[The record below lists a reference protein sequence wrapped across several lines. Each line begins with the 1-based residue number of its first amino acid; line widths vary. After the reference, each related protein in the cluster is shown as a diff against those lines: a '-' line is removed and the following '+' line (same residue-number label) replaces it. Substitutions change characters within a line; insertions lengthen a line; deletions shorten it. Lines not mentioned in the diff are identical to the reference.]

1 MKKSLLLLSFCL
13 GFSACSTAP
22 QVVEPPNTPQPQTT
36 EPSIT
41 TPSTPTQTPVNST
54 PIVTTPVQT
63 APVTPSTPDVRSYRA
78 TEYATVYRLAEH
90 GYPTASG
97 IPYDIYGLTAAHA
110 SLPLFAQALVSRGSQ
125 QKQVTIT
132 DRLPAGSGT
141 IKLSYQVAK
150 DLGISN
156 GGEVQVQ
163 GLAASTAANTS
174 SFNAMSVNN
183 VSPANTA
190 SVFLQA
196 GAFADGRNAQQ
207 LQQQLSRQLPYPTI
221 VQTVGQPAQLYRVR
235 IGPVPATEVN
245 QVGAQLRR
253 YGINPMLIR
262 Q

>member
-1 MKKSLLLLSFCL
+1 MKNSFLLLSFCL
-13 GFSACSTAP
+13 WFSACSTTS
-22 QVVEPPNTPQPQTT
+22 QVVEPPSTPQTT
-36 EPSIT
+36 EPSST
-41 TPSTPTQTPVNST
+41 TSPSTSTQTPVSST

-63 APVTPSTPDVRSYRA
+63 APSTPDVRSYRA
-78 TEYATVYRLAEH
+78 TEYATVYNLAEH

-97 IPYDIYGLTAAHA
+97 IPYNIYGLTAAHA
-110 SLPLFAQALVSRGSQ
+110 SLPLFAQVLVNRGSQ
-125 QKQVTIT
+125 QKLVTIT
-132 DRLPAGSGT
+132 DRLAAGSST

-150 DLGISN
+150 DLGISS

-163 GLAASTAANTS
+163 GLAASSAATTS
-174 SFNAMSVNN
+174 SFSAMSVSSASPVNT
-183 VSPANTA
+183 VSNTA

-245 QVGAQLRR
+245 QVSAQLRR